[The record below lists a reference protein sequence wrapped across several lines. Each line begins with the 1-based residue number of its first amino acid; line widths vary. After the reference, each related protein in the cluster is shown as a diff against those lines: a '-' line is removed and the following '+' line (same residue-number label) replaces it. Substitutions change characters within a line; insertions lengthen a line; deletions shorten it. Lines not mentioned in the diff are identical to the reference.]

1 MAITLT
7 PAAAASWTAS
17 DATVSLAPTVLLVDD
32 SPNDLRPLV
41 DMLALTDM
49 RLLVAF
55 DGQDGVDKAV
65 LHQPDLI
72 LLDVSMPRMD
82 GFAACRQLKA
92 LARTQAIPV
101 IFLTASD
108 DLQSRLQ
115 GLTLGGVDYISKPFN
130 EQEALARMR
139 IHLDIS
145 RRLRD
150 AAGWGQ
156 AGGGGGV
163 DQTSDALQTVHR
175 DELLV
180 RAATAYLRQHLAS
193 PPAPGVLA
201 NLVGTNER
209 RLGQA
214 FHAQFGLPVFDWL
227 REERMRQACQLL
239 TATDTAVGSIGDYLG
254 FSTPAN
260 FAKAFR
266 ERFGMSPRALRQ
278 QQQQQRHRDRAEQ
291 QGAATS

>member
-1 MAITLT
+1 M
-7 PAAAASWTAS
+7 PAPDLPGS
-17 DATVSLAPTVLLVDD
+17 VPPTVLLVDD

-41 DMLALTDM
+41 DMLAHTSM

-72 LLDVSMPRMD
+72 LLDVAMPRMD

-92 LARTQAIPV
+92 LPRTQRIPV
-101 IFLTASD
+101 IFLTAAD

-115 GLTLGGVDYISKPFN
+115 GLTLGGVDYISKPFD
-130 EQEALARMR
+130 EHEALARMR

-145 RRLRD
+145 RRLREGAVASSPAERPGADAVSD
-150 AAGWGQ
+150 AAQ
-156 AGGGGGV
+156 AV
-163 DQTSDALQTVHR
+163 RR

-180 RAATAYLRQHLAS
+180 RAATAYLRQHLAA
-193 PPAPGVLA
+193 PPTPAVLS

-266 ERFGMSPRALRQ
+266 DRFGMSPRALRQ

-291 QGAATS
+291 QDAAAQLLADVDAAS

>member
-1 MAITLT
+1 VQYPDSAGGA
-7 PAAAASWTAS
+7 P
-17 DATVSLAPTVLLVDD
+17 PTVLLVDD

-41 DMLALTDM
+41 DMLALTNM

-92 LARTQAIPV
+92 LPRTQTIPV

-130 EQEALARMR
+130 EHEALARMR
-139 IHLDIS
+139 IHLDMS
-145 RRLRD
+145 RRLRE
-150 AAGWGQ
+150 ATQALRAGVAPADLQ
-156 AGGGGGV
+156 AGEAA
-163 DQTSDALQTVHR
+163 QAMRR
-175 DELLV
+175 DDLLV
-180 RAATAYLRQHLAS
+180 NAATTYLRKHLAA
-193 PPAPGVLA
+193 PPTTDVLA
-201 NLVGTNER
+201 HLVGTNER

-214 FHAQFGLPVFDWL
+214 FHTQFGLPVFDWL

-239 TATDTAVGSIGDYLG
+239 TATDTAVSSIGDYLG

-266 ERFGMSPRALRQ
+266 ERFGMSPRTLRQ

-291 QGAATS
+291 QGATTPLPASQEAR